1 MEKHMSTWTV
11 RPGDIERKWYIVDA
25 NNLILGRLATRIAT
39 VLRGKHR
46 PQYTPHVD
54 CGDHVIVINAEKI
67 RVTGNKENDK
77 IYYRHSG
84 YAGGLKS
91 ITLEKQ
97 REKHPERIIEAAV
110 KGMMPKGPLGRSMLK
125 KLKVYAGE
133 DHPHTAQQPE
143 AIKLN

>member
-1 MEKHMSTWTV
+1 MSTWTL

-25 NNLILGRLATRIAT
+25 NDLVLGRVATQIAT

-46 PQYTPHVD
+46 PQYSPHAD

-67 RVTGNKENDK
+67 RVTGNKESDK
-77 IYYRHSG
+77 VYYRHSG
-84 YAGGLKS
+84 FAGGLKS

-97 REKHPERIIEAAV
+97 REKYPERIIEAAV
-110 KGMMPKGPLGRSMLK
+110 KGMMPKGPLGRAMLK

-143 AIKLN
+143 AMKLN